1 VHRIRQVE
9 IALRLDVS
17 GDRLRKL
24 AAYGNITTKPDPSDG
39 RKVTYLLTKK
49 GIDLAPRAHGDG
61 ALGSRPRRHRQS
73 GAGKANA
80 RG

>member
-1 VHRIRQVE
+1 
-9 IALRLDVS
+9 
-17 GDRLRKL
+17 
-24 AAYGNITTKPDPSDG
+24 
-39 RKVTYLLTKK
+39 LLTKK